1 MAIHDYF
8 LMLFIVLLSAR
19 LFTELA
25 VRLKTPPVIGELL
38 AGVILGPSLLDWV
51 EPVEGVKLLA
61 EIGIIMLLFEVGLE
75 TDIKRLVETGLKSI
89 IVASMGLSLPF
100 VFAFSLAYWVFGLPL
115 LVALFYRWDVDSNQ
129 HRYNIESSD
138 GS

>member
-1 MAIHDYF
+1 MAIHNYF
-8 LMLFIVLLSAR
+8 LTLFIVLLSAR

-51 EPVEGVKLLA
+51 EPVEAVKLLA

-75 TDIKRLVETGLKSI
+75 TDIKRLVATGFKSF
-89 IVASMGLSLPF
+89 IVAFMG
-100 VFAFSLAYWVFGLPL
+100 
-115 LVALFYRWDVDSNQ
+115 
-129 HRYNIESSD
+129 
-138 GS
+138 